1 MMAGWQ
7 EELAALLR
15 ELGITQEEQS
25 PRFPMAQARED
36 DFAPFSLYYGQEGK
50 DVQFADAAFWGNIGE
65 DKAADDT
72 WMNDLAA
79 MRRDVESIVAQLVHL
94 LQHGR
99 IDPALKEDILIV
111 LRALR
116 RRAMATEQAGEGEL
130 AHIESVAAMLH
141 FCRLVLR
148 LNEVKTETEDK

>member
-1 MMAGWQ
+1 MAGWQ
-7 EELAALLR
+7 DELAALLR
-15 ELGITQEEQS
+15 ELGVTQEEEM
-25 PRFPMAQARED
+25 PRFPTAQAHED
-36 DFAPFSLYYGQEGK
+36 DFALFPMYYRQEDK
-50 DVQFADAAFWGNIGE
+50 DVQFADAAFWGNIDAG
-65 DKAADDT
+65 KTADDA
-72 WMNDLAA
+72 WMDDLGA

-99 IDPALKEDILIV
+99 IDPAVKEDVMIV

-116 RRAMATEQAGEGEL
+116 RRATATEQAGEGEL

-148 LNEVKTETEDK
+148 LNEVKAETEDK

>member
-1 MMAGWQ
+1 MAGWQ

-15 ELGITQEEQS
+15 ELGVTQEEET
-25 PRFPMAQARED
+25 PRFSMTQTRED
-36 DFAPFSLYYGQEGK
+36 DFAQFPMYYRQEGK
-50 DVQFADAAFWGNIGE
+50 DVQFADAAFWGSTGAG
-65 DKAADDT
+65 KTADDA
-72 WMNDLAA
+72 WIDDLGA
-79 MRRDVESIVAQLVHL
+79 MRRDVETIVAQLVHL

-99 IDPALKEDILIV
+99 IDPALKEDVMIV

-116 RRAMATEQAGEGEL
+116 RRATATEQAGEGEL

-148 LNEVKTETEDK
+148 LNEVKTENEDK